1 MPRRP
6 GLLPKLSAAAPRSR
20 APWLTL
26 VAAALVALVMVVLS
40 DRPGATHATLSNAA
54 PGELRI
60 ATWNMCGVRQWN
72 CQDTGSSRQKIQA
85 LKRLAVVDGARVIML
100 QEVCAGDLTSARKE
114 LGQGWRST
122 FRAYAYRD
130 ARGRQTDVRCAE
142 QRQGRAGFAILAS
155 SPLSRVSVV
164 PSRQPAVGLRR
175 GILCATVASRGVQ
188 VCNAH
193 LTLPGGDRAHPEW
206 EYRDDQLSSLV
217 GAADAHTV
225 FGGDLNSAPPSAGS
239 QDSWIWPYD
248 MYRGYQECDQR
259 SASSRSGRATH
270 LTGHKVDYLFT
281 ALPRTHCSVRATA
294 ASDHLSLVMG
304 IRAG

>member
-6 GLLPKLSAAAPRSR
+6 GLLPRVSAAAPRSR

-26 VAAALVALVMVVLS
+26 VATALVALVVVALS
-40 DRPGATHATLSNAA
+40 DRPGATRAPLSDAVPA
-54 PGELRI
+54 ELRI

-72 CQDTGSSRQKIQA
+72 CEDTGSSRRKIQA
-85 LKRLAVVDGARVIML
+85 LRRLATVDGARVIML
-100 QEVCAGDLTSARKE
+100 QEVCAGDLDSARKE
-114 LGQGWRST
+114 LGHGWRST
-122 FRAYAYRD
+122 FQAYAYRD
-130 ARGRQTDVRCAE
+130 ARGRQTEVRCAE
-142 QRQGRAGFAILAS
+142 RRQGRAGFAILAS
-155 SPLSRVSVV
+155 SPLSRVAVV
-164 PSRQPAVGLRR
+164 PTRQPAVGLRR

-193 LTLPGGDRAHPEW
+193 LTLPGSDRAHPDW

-248 MYRGYQECDQR
+248 MYRSYRECDQG

-281 ALPRTHCSVRATA
+281 ALPQTHCSVRATA
-294 ASDHLSLVMG
+294 ASDHLALVMG
-304 IRAG
+304 VRAG

>member
-6 GLLPKLSAAAPRSR
+6 GILTKVSAAALRSR
-20 APWLTL
+20 TPWLTL
-26 VAAALVALVMVVLS
+26 VAAALVALVVVTLS
-40 DRPGATHATLSNAA
+40 GRPGATHAHLSDAV

-60 ATWNMCGVRQWN
+60 ATWNMCDVRQWN
-72 CQDTGSSRQKIQA
+72 CQDTGSSRQKLQA
-85 LKRLAVVDGARVIML
+85 LKRLAAVDGAQVIML
-100 QEVCAGDLTSARKE
+100 QEVCAGDLASARKE
-114 LGQGWRST
+114 LGNGWRST
-122 FRAYAYRD
+122 FLAYAYRD
-130 ARGRQTDVRCAE
+130 ARRRQTEVRCAD
-142 QRQGRAGFAILAS
+142 QRQGQAGFAILAS

-175 GILCATVASRGVQ
+175 GILCATVASHRVQ

-193 LTLPGGDRAHPEW
+193 LTLPGGDRAHPDW

-217 GAADAHTV
+217 GAVDARTV
-225 FGGDLNSAPPSAGS
+225 FGGDLNSAPPSAGN

-248 MYRGYQECDQR
+248 MYRRYRECDQG

-294 ASDHLSLVMG
+294 ASDHLALVMG
-304 IRAG
+304 VRAG

>member
-6 GLLPKLSAAAPRSR
+6 GMLTKVSAAAVRSR
-20 APWLTL
+20 TPWLTL
-26 VAAALVALVMVVLS
+26 VAAALVALVVVTLS
-40 DRPGATHATLSNAA
+40 GRPGATHAHLSEAV

-60 ATWNMCGVRQWN
+60 ATWNMCDVRQWN
-72 CQDTGSSRQKIQA
+72 CEDTGSSRQKLQA
-85 LKRLAVVDGARVIML
+85 LKRLAAVDGAQVIML
-100 QEVCAGDLTSARKE
+100 QEVCAGDLASARKE
-114 LGQGWRST
+114 LGNGWRST
-122 FRAYAYRD
+122 FLAYAYRD
-130 ARGRQTDVRCAE
+130 ARGRQTEVRCAD
-142 QRQGRAGFAILAS
+142 QRQGQAGFAILAS

-175 GILCATVASRGVQ
+175 GILCATVASHRVQ

-193 LTLPGGDRAHPEW
+193 LTLPGGDRAHPDW

-217 GAADAHTV
+217 GAVDARTV

-248 MYRGYQECDQR
+248 MYRRYRECDQG

-294 ASDHLSLVMG
+294 ASDHLALVMG
-304 IRAG
+304 VRAG

>member
-1 MPRRP
+1 MPRRAGP
-6 GLLPKLSAAAPRSR
+6 LPKVSAAAPRSR

-26 VAAALVALVMVVLS
+26 VAAALVALVVVALS
-40 DRPGATHATLSNAA
+40 GRPGATHATPSDAV

-72 CQDTGSSRQKIQA
+72 CKDTGSSRQKVQA
-85 LKRLAVVDGARVIML
+85 LKRLAAVDGARVIML
-100 QEVCAGDLTSARKE
+100 QEVCAGDLASARKE

-130 ARGRQTDVRCAE
+130 ARGRQTEVRCAE
-142 QRQGRAGFAILAS
+142 RRQGQAGFAILAS

-164 PSRQPAVGLRR
+164 PSRQPDTGLRR
-175 GILCATVASRGVQ
+175 GILCATLASRGVQ

-193 LTLPGGDRAHPEW
+193 LTLPGGDRAHPDW

-217 GAADAHTV
+217 GAADARTV

-248 MYRGYQECDQR
+248 MYRNYQECDQD

-281 ALPRTHCSVRATA
+281 ALPRTHCSVRATE
-294 ASDHLSLVMG
+294 ASDHLALVMG
-304 IRAG
+304 VRAG

>member
-6 GLLPKLSAAAPRSR
+6 GLLPRVSAAAPRSR

-26 VAAALVALVMVVLS
+26 VAAALVALVVVALS
-40 DRPGATHATLSNAA
+40 DRPGATHAPLSDAA
-54 PGELRI
+54 PAELRI

-72 CQDTGSSRQKIQA
+72 CQDTGSSRRKIQA
-85 LKRLAVVDGARVIML
+85 LKRLATVDGARVIML
-100 QEVCAGDLTSARKE
+100 QEVCAGDLASARKE

-130 ARGRQTDVRCAE
+130 ARGRQTDIRCAE
-142 QRQGRAGFAILAS
+142 QRQGQAGFAILAS
-155 SPLSRVSVV
+155 SPLSRVAVV
-164 PSRQPAVGLRR
+164 PTRQPAVGLRR
-175 GILCATVASRGVQ
+175 GVLCATVASHGVQ

-193 LTLPGGDRAHPEW
+193 LTLPGSDRAHPDW

-217 GAADAHTV
+217 GAADARTV

-248 MYRGYQECDQR
+248 MYRSYRECDQGP
-259 SASSRSGRATH
+259 ASSRSGQATH

-294 ASDHLSLVMG
+294 ASDHLALVMG
-304 IRAG
+304 VRAD

>member
-6 GLLPKLSAAAPRSR
+6 GIPTKVSVAASRSR
-20 APWLTL
+20 VPWLTL
-26 VAAALVALVMVVLS
+26 VAAALVALVMVTLS
-40 DRPGATHATLSNAA
+40 GRPGATHTPLPTAV

-60 ATWNMCGVRQWN
+60 ATWNMCDVRQWN
-72 CQDTGSSRQKIQA
+72 CQDTGSSRQKLQA
-85 LKRLAVVDGARVIML
+85 LKRLAAVDDAQVIML
-100 QEVCAGDLTSARKE
+100 QEVCAGDLASARKE
-114 LGQGWRST
+114 LGNGWRST

-130 ARGRQTDVRCAE
+130 ARGRQTEVRCAE
-142 QRQGRAGFAILAS
+142 RRQGQAGFAILAS
-155 SPLSRVSVV
+155 SPLSRVALV

-175 GILCATVASRGVQ
+175 GILCATVASHDVQ

-193 LTLPGGDRAHPEW
+193 LTLPGSDRAHPDW

-217 GAADAHTV
+217 GAADARTV

-248 MYRGYQECDQR
+248 MYRGYRECDQR

-281 ALPRTHCSVRATA
+281 ALPRTHCSVRATGV
-294 ASDHLSLVMG
+294 SDHLALVMG
-304 IRAG
+304 VRPG